1 MNKKQKIIVSIT
13 GIFLVLL
20 ILLGLTYAYFL
31 TQITPNTEEKSI
43 SITTADLRIRYE
55 DGTNLIFDEN
65 TKFKPSN
72 TEIGTKTFKVI
83 NEADDTD
90 YVVLIENV
98 VIKDLSTNSITTFNS
113 NDFRYTLTCTK
124 KDGTSCNGVS
134 SQTALPM
141 SDNILVSNDIAKGD
155 EHSYV
160 MTIWYIET
168 GIDQSEDMN
177 KSLNAKIN
185 IESLDRLN
193 PYSNN
198 QNSLAYNI
206 INNALNV
213 SNENANKGF
222 AVYRSTPLT
231 GFNSNSSNPSSEK
244 TLSVAEDEY
253 YESTGIQS
261 YYFRGDVTNNYV
273 DFNGKCWRIVRIE
286 GDGSV
291 KLILE
296 DKDNLCASSDG
307 NWSVG
312 NGNYHQIE
320 QGLGSGH
327 YDYSTLKSSL
337 VTWYNENFTSVDSK
351 IKNDT
356 ICLGD
361 YDQNIKNAPFGNS
374 TRIEAFPSS
383 PTLKCDNNMIKAT
396 PSKISSLTAD
406 EAMLA
411 GMNVYGSASSSYL
424 INNLAFWTITPA
436 GNRNTMMNSGCGPAD
451 CVYRVKS
458 IMDTIGVEIATSHYR
473 PVITILST
481 ESIINPNAT
490 GEKTNAYKF

>member
-55 DGTNLIFDEN
+55 DGTNLIFDENYYILNIALHIHLIFDEN

-206 INNALNV
+206 I
-213 SNENANKGF
+213 S
-222 AVYRSTPLT
+222 
-231 GFNSNSSNPSSEK
+231 
-244 TLSVAEDEY
+244 
-253 YESTGIQS
+253 
-261 YYFRGDVTNNYV
+261 
-273 DFNGKCWRIVRIE
+273 
-286 GDGSV
+286 
-291 KLILE
+291 
-296 DKDNLCASSDG
+296 
-307 NWSVG
+307 
-312 NGNYHQIE
+312 
-320 QGLGSGH
+320 
-327 YDYSTLKSSL
+327 
-337 VTWYNENFTSVDSK
+337 YNE
-351 IKNDT
+351 
-356 ICLGD
+356 
-361 YDQNIKNAPFGNS
+361 
-374 TRIEAFPSS
+374 
-383 PTLKCDNNMIKAT
+383 
-396 PSKISSLTAD
+396 
-406 EAMLA
+406 
-411 GMNVYGSASSSYL
+411 
-424 INNLAFWTITPA
+424 
-436 GNRNTMMNSGCGPAD
+436 
-451 CVYRVKS
+451 
-458 IMDTIGVEIATSHYR
+458 
-473 PVITILST
+473 
-481 ESIINPNAT
+481 
-490 GEKTNAYKF
+490 